1 MKKIFL
7 ILMLILLTACTT
19 NNEFIPKNFIDKEE
33 YFSSSIQDYTDYA
46 KYIYKDNNEI
56 KNNTNYD
63 TVKKENIE
71 NIKEYF
77 NEFKNIMESEER
89 LNEYDFNT
97 NQINEGDYYK
107 IVTKEGQYI
116 GDTKY
121 DKFDDYS
128 VYFYDI
134 DKNTL
139 YYIHSNI

>member
-7 ILMLILLTACTT
+7 ILILILLTACTT

-33 YFSSSIQDYTDYA
+33 YFSNSIQDYTDYA

-63 TVKKENIE
+63 IVKKE
-71 NIKEYF
+71 
-77 NEFKNIMESEER
+77 
-89 LNEYDFNT
+89 D
-97 NQINEGDYYK
+97 
-107 IVTKEGQYI
+107 I